1 MLLHQDVGPAEGSS
15 VSIVIPSMMSGWQED
30 NFRTKIMRAGLNPSD
45 VQIITLNE
53 IASLRPAK
61 VIVGLGEAVLRHFS
75 AKRGVDKWCLSP
87 LVLPDGT
94 RFIPTYDLARA
105 NAQYELNLYIELA
118 LRRAFEISTSP
129 WPTTTERFLINP
141 GLEETLSVLKRL
153 ETADEIAVD
162 VETGYGQIN
171 TVGFAWSESDAIA
184 INVLPDRFADHSYF
198 ELWRAIARVLESPS
212 RKIFQ
217 NFIYD
222 TSYFSAYG
230 VRTNG
235 EIFDTM
241 HAMKVLYPEL
251 KSNLGNVGR
260 FYTKRIYWKDD
271 GKVTDE
277 EGVKKDWGNVRDW
290 TKHYTYNCLSKNVKV
305 ITEHGPKS
313 IGELVRNKINCKVY
327 SWNEVEHCFE
337 WKPITNWLAKRES
350 QNINWTVIK
359 TEWMRGGRGL
369 FVTPDH
375 KILTYKGWKR
385 ADQLKPYDLM
395 LREEMRH
402 DAGTAFGTV
411 LGDSSL
417 THTSD
422 KSVAYMSTCQI
433 NEELVS
439 LKQYLFGGA
448 VNKVFRSSGYK
459 SGDYWELYVP
469 ACVQF
474 ARMKHFND
482 MRSIL
487 GHLTPMG
494 LALWF
499 MDDGCKQKDKY
510 SPCVKFAM
518 QSYSAEDRVIALEFF
533 RNRYAESTGS
543 IDKAGNLVLSTKMSR
558 KFCVEIGPYVVPS
571 LRYKMSHT
579 GPDFSLELCAKY
591 KSKVEPVN
599 VRVIEVTNETKKKR
613 GYSTSY
619 CISVADNYNFL
630 TEYGVV
636 ANCRDTT
643 GTFEASLAQ
652 RKDLKDRNL
661 WEFFTYVQ
669 SLVEP
674 IREMCGAGMPLSL
687 EARDE
692 IRESGGRRIAD
703 LLVEFRAVA
712 GDVNPASPKQ
722 LLAYLTSRGVKI
734 PKKYD
739 PKTKEYKPSTD
750 SSSLKKIH
758 LKHPEMREL
767 KVLQEIKSL
776 SKALSSYV
784 NFDVRPDGR
793 LSYSLNGCGTETLR
807 FCIAAN
813 TEILTSN
820 GAKQIKDIR
829 QGDLVYCYDENLN
842 VRIKPVLWQGKTGE
856 RAVVRVHWRSTSKRR
871 GYLDVTPEHKFLMR
885 DGTYLEACKLKPQNK
900 VCSLRRYVNQGHW
913 VLKTINQMVQ
923 EHKIIYRELRGG
935 EPEVVHHMDHDP
947 FNNDINNL
955 CGMTIKEHVSHHA
968 KEDGRKPARQP
979 SSQERARGSNIA
991 SAKLHEEDV
1000 INIKKALCEGAK
1012 VIDLA
1017 NRYGVHRG
1025 AITKIKMGHSWKH
1038 VEYSNHSIER
1048 IELLPDIVDVYDIE
1062 VADCHNFIANEICV
1076 HNSGNTDAWGRGVNV
1091 QTLPREGGAVSV
1103 KSMFVAPPGYTFIE
1117 ADLKAAETYYVA
1129 YASVCKKMMDM
1140 LHSGEDIHR
1149 HVALAILRAL
1159 SRPETDYTKM
1169 WRNLGKKTG
1178 HGANYLMKE
1187 GTFVENVFKDMDMVL
1202 TKVEGKTMLESYF
1215 QEFPEIRMW
1224 HGQIKNE
1231 LYTKRKL
1238 SAPSGWE
1245 RYFYGRPGD
1254 DMLREAVPW
1263 APQHTVPWII
1273 NHMMFHL
1280 MDERRKGNL
1289 KFQLITQVHD
1299 SLLLLVPDEYVGRVG
1314 RECLKTD
1321 LWAPE
1326 INLPGGKLVIP
1337 VEVETARCLAEK
1349 KAFEGDSSDGYTD

>member
-1 MLLHQDVGPAEGSS
+1 MLLHQDVGPAAGSL
-15 VSIVIPSMMSGWQED
+15 VSIVIPSVMSGWQED

-53 IASLRPAK
+53 IALLRPAK
-61 VIVGLGEAVLRHFS
+61 VIVGLGESVLRHFS

-87 LVLPDGT
+87 LVLEDGT
-94 RFIPTYDLARA
+94 KFIPTYDLART

-129 WPTTTERFLINP
+129 WPTTTERFLLNP

-230 VRTNG
+230 IRTQG

-290 TKHYTYNCLSKNVKV
+290 HKHY
-305 ITEHGPKS
+305 
-313 IGELVRNKINCKVY
+313 
-327 SWNEVEHCFE
+327 
-337 WKPITNWLAKRES
+337 
-350 QNINWTVIK
+350 
-359 TEWMRGGRGL
+359 
-369 FVTPDH
+369 
-375 KILTYKGWKR
+375 
-385 ADQLKPYDLM
+385 
-395 LREEMRH
+395 
-402 DAGTAFGTV
+402 
-411 LGDSSL
+411 
-417 THTSD
+417 
-422 KSVAYMSTCQI
+422 AY
-433 NEELVS
+433 
-439 LKQYLFGGA
+439 
-448 VNKVFRSSGYK
+448 
-459 SGDYWELYVP
+459 
-469 ACVQF
+469 
-474 ARMKHFND
+474 
-482 MRSIL
+482 
-487 GHLTPMG
+487 
-494 LALWF
+494 
-499 MDDGCKQKDKY
+499 
-510 SPCVKFAM
+510 
-518 QSYSAEDRVIALEFF
+518 
-533 RNRYAESTGS
+533 
-543 IDKAGNLVLSTKMSR
+543 
-558 KFCVEIGPYVVPS
+558 
-571 LRYKMSHT
+571 
-579 GPDFSLELCAKY
+579 
-591 KSKVEPVN
+591 
-599 VRVIEVTNETKKKR
+599 
-613 GYSTSY
+613 
-619 CISVADNYNFL
+619 
-630 TEYGVV
+630 
-636 ANCRDTT
+636 NCRDTT

-652 RKDLKDRNL
+652 RADLEARGL
-661 WEFFTYVQ
+661 REFFRYVQ

-692 IRESGGRRIAD
+692 IRDRGGRRIID
-703 LLVEFRAVA
+703 LLAEFRAVA

-722 LLAYLTSRGVKI
+722 LLAYLTSKGVKI

-739 PKTKEYKPSTD
+739 AKTKEYKPSTD

-784 NFDVRPDGR
+784 NFDVRSDGN

-807 FCIAAN
+807 F
-813 TEILTSN
+813 
-820 GAKQIKDIR
+820 
-829 QGDLVYCYDENLN
+829 
-842 VRIKPVLWQGKTGE
+842 
-856 RAVVRVHWRSTSKRR
+856 
-871 GYLDVTPEHKFLMR
+871 
-885 DGTYLEACKLKPQNK
+885 
-900 VCSLRRYVNQGHW
+900 
-913 VLKTINQMVQ
+913 
-923 EHKIIYRELRGG
+923 
-935 EPEVVHHMDHDP
+935 
-947 FNNDINNL
+947 
-955 CGMTIKEHVSHHA
+955 
-968 KEDGRKPARQP
+968 
-979 SSQERARGSNIA
+979 
-991 SAKLHEEDV
+991 
-1000 INIKKALCEGAK
+1000 
-1012 VIDLA
+1012 
-1017 NRYGVHRG
+1017 
-1025 AITKIKMGHSWKH
+1025 
-1038 VEYSNHSIER
+1038 
-1048 IELLPDIVDVYDIE
+1048 
-1062 VADCHNFIANEICV
+1062 
-1076 HNSGNTDAWGRGVNV
+1076 SGNQDAWDRGFNI
-1091 QTLPREGGAVSV
+1091 QTIPREGGAVSV
-1103 KSMFVAPPGYTFIE
+1103 KSMFVAPPGHTFIE

-1129 YASVCKKMMDM
+1129 YASVCKKMMEM
-1140 LHSGEDIHR
+1140 LHSGEDIHKY
-1149 HVALAILRAL
+1149 VAHEILSAL
-1159 SRPETDYTKM
+1159 GRPAADYTKL

-1202 TKVEGKTMLESYF
+1202 TKPEGKTMLESYF
-1215 QEFPEIRMW
+1215 NVFPEIRQW
-1224 HGQIKNE
+1224 HGWVKNE

-1238 SAPSGWE
+1238 TAPSGWE

-1289 KFQLITQVHD
+1289 KFQLLVQVHD
-1299 SLLLLVPDEYVGRVG
+1299 ALYLLVPDEYVGRVG
-1314 RECLKTD
+1314 RACLETKN
-1321 LWAPE
+1321 WAPE

-1349 KAFEGDSSDGYTD
+1349 KVFKGDSSDGYTD